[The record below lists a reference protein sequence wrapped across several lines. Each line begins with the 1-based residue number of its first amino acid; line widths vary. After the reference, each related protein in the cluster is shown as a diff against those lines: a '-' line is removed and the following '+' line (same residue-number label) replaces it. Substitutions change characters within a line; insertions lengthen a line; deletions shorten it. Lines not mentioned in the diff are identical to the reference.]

1 MCYSIYL
8 LEYTTYHQKRE
19 RNAMS
24 RREPCRKFKNTIK
37 NAEEC
42 TRRAG
47 CYYNSLRISVKVN
60 TILFVLLFALI
71 VSVWIGSAGFD
82 AALSRISYLG
92 SIATMLILIVFSMRA
107 FDNSKKVMSSIEE
120 NLGQLRGSSSIY
132 NFSHSLVELKENV
145 SFVSVITMVGYFLLM
160 YLVGS
165 LFFNKVPMTFS
176 EVGLVP
182 ALLMA
187 AIVAP
192 CFVNSYKWVEGEKWL
207 KDSMSKMID
216 CRAYG

>member
-1 MCYSIYL
+1 
-8 LEYTTYHQKRE
+8 
-19 RNAMS
+19 MS

-47 CYYNSLRISVKVN
+47 CYYDSLRMSVKVN
-60 TILFVLLFALI
+60 TVLFVLLFALI
-71 VSVWIGSAGFD
+71 VSVWIIDVGFD
-82 AALSRISYLG
+82 VALGRISYLG
-92 SIATMLILIVFSMRA
+92 SIATVLMLIAFSMRA

-120 NLGQLRGSSSIY
+120 GLVNLRGSSSIY
-132 NFSHSLVELKENV
+132 NFSYSLVELKENV
-145 SFVSVITMVGYFLLM
+145 SFVSVITMSGYFLLM

-165 LFFNKVPMTFS
+165 LFFDKVPMTFS

-182 ALLMA
+182 ALLIA

-192 CFVNSYKWVEGEKWL
+192 CFVNSYKWLEGEKWL
-207 KDSMSKMID
+207 KESMSKMID
-216 CRAYG
+216 CRVYG